1 MGWRSLSNHENIDIQ
16 TYLHQWLEKNPD
28 HSIYVGCDSHN
39 SQGKTTFA
47 IVIVLHHQGSGGH
60 VLYNKQEVPKVNSRY
75 ERLWKEVELS
85 VSTTQD
91 LMSMGI
97 QKPDYIDI
105 DLNPDPKYQSNS
117 LLRAAV
123 GLIESMGIKAR
134 YKTKSPWAISIADSI
149 CK

>member
-1 MGWRSLSNHENIDIQ
+1 
-16 TYLHQWLEKNPD
+16 
-28 HSIYVGCDSHN
+28 
-39 SQGKTTFA
+39 
-47 IVIVLHHQGSGGH
+47 
-60 VLYNKQEVPKVNSRY
+60 
-75 ERLWKEVELS
+75 
-85 VSTTQD
+85 
-91 LMSMGI
+91 MSMGI

>member
-1 MGWRSLSNHENIDIQ
+1 M
-16 TYLHQWLEKNPD
+16 EKNPA

-47 IVIVLHHQGSGGH
+47 TVIVLHHQETGGH
-60 VLYNKQEVPKVNSRY
+60 VLYNKQEVTKMASRY

-85 VSTTQD
+85 VSITQD
-91 LMSMGI
+91 LISMGI

-105 DLNPDPKYQSNS
+105 DLNPDPKYQSNN

-134 YKTKSPWAISIADSI
+134 YKTKSPWAISIADSL